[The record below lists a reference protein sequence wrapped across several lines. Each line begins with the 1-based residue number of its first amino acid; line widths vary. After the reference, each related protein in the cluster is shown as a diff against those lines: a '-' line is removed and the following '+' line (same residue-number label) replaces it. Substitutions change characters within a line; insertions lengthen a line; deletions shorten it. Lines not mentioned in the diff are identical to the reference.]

1 MKTRNGEGKSRP
13 NQSGDKTKQSSNGE
27 RKTRSP
33 KEESE
38 KSVEPIPQE
47 EPIRVQQEEVVEE
60 IVISEIKPEVTVT
73 DTEVQEEEPA

>member
-27 RKTRSP
+27 RKNRSP

-38 KSVEPIPQE
+38 KSAEPIPQE
-47 EPIRVQQEEVVEE
+47 EPIRVQQEEVV
-60 IVISEIKPEVTVT
+60 
-73 DTEVQEEEPA
+73 